1 MADFVPPSGDKRL
14 ASAQPRFFGYRVQEV
29 LGWTPE
35 LDPHGRFLRALV
47 PLQARVARLAAT
59 QANPALDG
67 RAEVMLMQ
75 ADYGNAFFDTAM
87 ANDDFCNHVLNFW
100 QYVDYLS
107 PWHGAAT
114 SDTPRALY
122 DPATSD
128 WRNRGFEFGI
138 VNVPNPAW
146 TNAAHRNGVRSIGT
160 IYFDQDFR
168 PGLTFHESFA
178 KDAAS
183 GAYLLVEKLVQ
194 LAAHCGFDG
203 YFLNQEEK
211 GDDTEFKPFMAE
223 LTARGLYTQWYD
235 QNSFFDEAKEAWL
248 RDEANGRIHDSVF
261 VNYEWSDDVDG
272 SLGHAAARGVD
283 PYRELFFGVE
293 ACMGQLSGAHQS
305 MADLP
310 MLYAAGTRN
319 PRASVALFTPS
330 EYYQNALDGGL
341 DLPGDTFDPRGTPLM
356 QQEPY
361 QWMIAERERMFF
373 SGVHQDPRRT
383 GKQPGFSRP
392 EVGVDDA
399 SGWVGVADF
408 TPERSVIAGTDF
420 WSSFNTGHGMN
431 WYDDGE
437 PTGGQWTD
445 IGSQSIL
452 PSWQW
457 WVDTEGNRPAVDF
470 DYGPA
475 LPRLDAFGHPM
486 DSPFTAIGGWRG
498 GSSLVIHGDVTAP
511 ATLRLFRTDLLI
523 TPSTTVRVTFRK
535 TSADDAAMRL
545 LLVFADAP
553 DAPVTLDI
561 PAPRHSDN
569 WGTAELG
576 LGTFTAR
583 RLAVLGLQFDPA
595 TGYQMNIGEVAISSG
610 APAPAAP
617 LGFGF
622 DAIHDDGQLI
632 VGWDAATFGEVGG
645 YDLTAIVADGTAHH
659 LFQGYSDVAHAKH
672 APTDGLVRY
681 ELRALGRDGTPSNP
695 ATLTHDFTS
704 YPRHLRI
711 AESSTASGLLVQ
723 AARGGAVDV
732 TWEATPDDERVC
744 LVSVSLLD
752 EPDESLRGPFA
763 VEARLCDGSATV
775 PVPVAEG
782 RLFDLGITPQG
793 QDRALLVRGRLRDT
807 IVAPMPIS
815 DLELVDGALV
825 VHSPSTRDW
834 WRIRVSHVADD
845 GSAVELLHVIRGD
858 RGNAGLQTPR
868 PLPAPGGLI
877 EVELTDYSGNVGTQ
891 RILVAD
897 L

>member
-14 ASAQPRFFGYRVQEV
+14 ASAQPRFAGYRLQEV
-29 LGWTPE
+29 RDWRPE
-35 LDPHGRFLRALV
+35 LDPNAPFLRSLV
-47 PLQARVARLAAT
+47 PLQVRIAPLADV

-100 QYVDYLS
+100 QYVDYFS

-114 SDTPRALY
+114 ADTPRALY
-122 DPATSD
+122 DPAASD

-138 VNVPNPAW
+138 VNIPNPAY

-178 KDAAS
+178 KDPD
-183 GAYLLVEKLVQ
+183 GDGYVLVEKLVQ
-194 LAAHCGFDG
+194 LAAFCGFDG

-248 RDEANGRIHDSVF
+248 RDDANGRIHDSVF
-261 VNYEWSDDVDG
+261 VNYEWSNDVDG
-272 SLGHAAARGVD
+272 SLAYAAARSVD
-283 PYRELFFGVE
+283 PFRELFFGVE
-293 ACMGQLSGAHQS
+293 ACMGKLSGAHQS

-310 MLYAAGTRN
+310 MLYAPGTNN

-341 DLPGDTFDPRGTPLM
+341 DVSGTAEDAQGIPLM

-373 SGVHQDPRRT
+373 SGVCQDPRRT
-383 GKQPGFSRP
+383 GRQPGFSRP
-392 EVGVDDA
+392 DVGVDDA

-408 TPERSVIAGTDF
+408 TPERSVIGGTDF
-420 WSSFNTGHGMN
+420 CSTFNTGHGMA

-437 PTGGQWTD
+437 PVGGQWTD
-445 IGSQSIL
+445 IGAQSIL

-457 WVDTEGNRPAVDF
+457 WVDTEGNRPAVDY
-470 DYGPA
+470 DHGPGT
-475 LPRLDAFGHPM
+475 PRRDASGLVVDP
-486 DSPFTAIGGWRG
+486 PFAAVGGWRG
-498 GSSLVIHGDVTAP
+498 GSSLVVHGDITSP
-511 ATLRLFRTDLLI
+511 AVLRLFRTDLAVAR
-523 TPSTTVRVTFRK
+523 STTARVTFRK
-535 TSADDAAMRL
+535 TSTDDAAMRL
-545 LLVFADAP
+545 VLVFADAP
-553 DAPVTLDI
+553 DAPVALDV
-561 PAPRHSDN
+561 PSPRHSDC
-569 WGTAELG
+569 WVSAELG
-576 LGTFTAR
+576 LGEFAGR
-583 RLAVLGLQFDPA
+583 RLAVLGLGFDPA
-595 TGYQMNIGEVAISSG
+595 SGYQMNIGEVAISSG
-610 APAPAAP
+610 APAPVAP
-617 LGFGF
+617 LGFEF
-622 DAIHDDGQLI
+622 VSIHDDGQL
-632 VGWDAATFGEVGG
+632 VVRWEAAPFGEVDG
-645 YDLTAIVADGTAHH
+645 YDVTAIGADGATHH
-659 LFQGYSDVAHAKH
+659 LFQGYSDVAYAKH
-672 APTDGLVRY
+672 GPTDGLVRY

-695 ATLTHDFTS
+695 ATLTHDFS
-704 YPRHLRI
+704 AYPRHLRI
-711 AESSTASGLLVQ
+711 AESPTASGLLVQ
-723 AARGGAVDV
+723 SARGGAVDV
-732 TWEATPDDERVC
+732 TWDAAPDDDRRC
-744 LVSVSLLD
+744 TVSVVLLD
-752 EPDESLRGPFA
+752 EPEESMRGPFS
-763 VEARLCDGSATV
+763 VEGRLADGAATV

-782 RLFDLGITPQG
+782 RAFDLSMTPHG

-807 IVAPMPIS
+807 MAAPMPVT
-815 DLELVDGALV
+815 DFELVDGALV

-834 WRIRVSHVADD
+834 WRLRVSHIADD
-845 GSAVELLHVIRGD
+845 GSAVELFRVIRGD

-868 PLPAPGGLI
+868 PLPEQGGLI
-877 EVELTDYSGNVGTQ
+877 EAELTDYSGNVGIQ
-891 RILVAD
+891 RIPVAG